1 MPPEKPGGIF
11 LLRTELISGSE
22 RLKTICNYGKLYHI
36 QYYRRKPMK
45 NWISIFAVLL
55 CLTGCAPVGTGS
67 VGSSTDNTQPITT
80 CRPTEAFDDE
90 NRTIIDIDSAKGSPF
105 NGGLF
110 EGWGTSLCW
119 WANRIGYSD
128 VLAQKAAQLLFNA
141 ETGLG
146 MNIARYNIG
155 GGDDPTHRHITRT
168 DSMMPGFWVLD
179 EATGEHV
186 FDGTR
191 DENQR
196 NVLLRAMSEAG
207 SEFIVEAFSNS
218 PPYYM
223 TESGCSSG
231 APSASQNNLRPD
243 QIDAFAEYLAQVML
257 YYKEHYGIHFQSISP
272 MNEPNTAYWAAFSPK
287 QEGCHVSPG
296 ESQSAILLATQ
307 KAMEA
312 KGLSDIL
319 LVGTDETS
327 TSLAASS
334 FNKLSEEAKAILD
347 RIDTHT
353 YKVGRIEELRIVA
366 EESGKN
372 LWMSE
377 VDGDGALGKNS
388 GEMGAGLWLANKMIS
403 DIQSL
408 MPSAW
413 ILWQGIDNHISSEG
427 YMGNQDS
434 GAPDLSRG
442 YWGLTVVD
450 HDKEEIILTKKYY
463 AFGQLSRYIRP
474 GYRIL
479 TTTQK
484 GVLAAYSDEEQ
495 KLVIVAVNDE
505 ETDVQVGFSLAGF
518 RFDGGTAQVI
528 RTSQNENWAELPRI
542 PVQKDLL
549 RATLAPYSI
558 TTFVVENVIL

>member
-1 MPPEKPGGIF
+1 
-11 LLRTELISGSE
+11 
-22 RLKTICNYGKLYHI
+22 
-36 QYYRRKPMK
+36 MK
-45 NWISIFAVLL
+45 KWVSILVALL
-55 CLTGCAPVGTGS
+55 CLTGCAPAAS
-67 VGSSTDNTQPITT
+67 NDSESQAATT
-80 CRPTEAFDDE
+80 CAPTEVFDDE
-90 NRTIIDIDSAKGSPF
+90 NRTIFTIDPTKGSPF
-105 NGGLF
+105 NDGKF

-119 WANRIGYSD
+119 FANRIGYSD
-128 VLAQKAAQLLFNA
+128 VLSQKAADLLFNA

-155 GGDDPTHRHITRT
+155 GGDDPTHNHITRT

-179 EATGEHV
+179 ETTGEPV
-186 FDGTR
+186 FDGTK

-196 NVLLRAMSEAG
+196 NVLLRAMAACG
-207 SEFIVEAFSNS
+207 SDFIVEAFSNS

-231 APSASQNNLRPD
+231 NISASQNNLRAD
-243 QIDAFAEYLAQVML
+243 QVEAFAQYLAQVAL
-257 YYKEHYGIHFQSISP
+257 YYKEHYGITFQSVSP
-272 MNEPNTAYWAAFSPK
+272 MNEPNTTYWGAFSPK

-296 ESQSAILLATQ
+296 ESQSAILLATRR
-307 KAMEA
+307 ALDE
-312 KGLSDIL
+312 KGLSSIL
-319 LVGTDETS
+319 IVGTDETS
-327 TSLAASS
+327 TNLAASS
-334 FNKLSEEAKAILD
+334 FKKLSEEAKAVLS
-347 RIDTHT
+347 RIDTHS
-353 YKVGRIEELRIVA
+353 YKANKMEELQALAA
-366 EESGKN
+366 ENGKN

-377 VDGDGALGKNS
+377 VDGDGALGKDS

-403 DIQSL
+403 DIQGL

-450 HDKEEIILTKKYY
+450 HDNEEIILTKKYY

-479 TTTQK
+479 TTTDY

-495 KLVIVAVNDE
+495 KLVIVVVNADE
-505 ETDVQVGFSLAGF
+505 TEKEVGFSLAGF
-518 RFDGGTAQVI
+518 QYDGGTAQII
-528 RTSQNENWAELPRI
+528 RTSQTENWAELPEI
-542 PVQKDLL
+542 PVQKDML
-549 RATLAPYSI
+549 RTTLAPYSV
-558 TTFVVENVIL
+558 TTFVIDNVTIKS

>member
-1 MPPEKPGGIF
+1 
-11 LLRTELISGSE
+11 
-22 RLKTICNYGKLYHI
+22 
-36 QYYRRKPMK
+36 MK
-45 NWISIFAVLL
+45 KWISIFMALL
-55 CLTGCAPVGTGS
+55 CLSGCT
-67 VGSSTDNTQPITT
+67 
-80 CRPTEAFDDE
+80 PTEVFNDE
-90 NRTIIDIDSAKGSPF
+90 NRTVFTIDPTEGSPF
-105 NGGLF
+105 NDGKF

-119 WANRIGYSD
+119 WANRVGYSD
-128 VLAQKAAQLLFNA
+128 VLAQKAVDLLYNA

-155 GGDDPTHRHITRT
+155 GGDDPTHHHITRT

-179 EATGEHV
+179 ETTGQPI
-186 FDGTR
+186 FDGTQ

-196 NVLLRAMSEAG
+196 NVLLRAMAACG
-207 SEFIVEAFSNS
+207 SSFIAEAFSNS

-231 APSASQNNLRPD
+231 AVHASANNLKED
-243 QIDAFAEYLAQVML
+243 QVEAFAEYLAQVAL
-257 YYKEHYGIHFQSISP
+257 YYKENYGITFQSISP
-272 MNEPNTAYWAAFSPK
+272 MNEPNTAYWQAYSPK
-287 QEGCHVSPG
+287 QEGCHVTPG
-296 ESQSAILLATQ
+296 ESQSAILLATK
-307 KAMEA
+307 KALEE
-312 KGLSDIL
+312 KGLGSIQ

-327 TSLAASS
+327 TMLAASS
-334 FNKLSEEAKAILD
+334 FNRLSDEAKAAIT

-353 YKVGRIEELRIVA
+353 YKVGRMEELQA
-366 EESGKN
+366 LAAQNGKN

-377 VDGDGALGKNS
+377 VDGDATLGADS

-450 HDKEEIILTKKYY
+450 HDKQEIMLTKKYY

-479 TTTQK
+479 AGTEH
-484 GVLAAYSDEEQ
+484 GILAAYSEEEK
-495 KLVIVAVNDE
+495 KLVIVAINAE
-505 ETDVQVGFSLAGF
+505 EADLEVGFSLAGF
-518 RFDGGTAQVI
+518 RYKGGKAEMI
-528 RTSQNENWAELPRI
+528 RTSKDENWAESQI
-542 PVQKDLL
+542 SVQKDML

-558 TTFVVENVIL
+558 TTFVVGNVTLK

>member
-1 MPPEKPGGIF
+1 
-11 LLRTELISGSE
+11 
-22 RLKTICNYGKLYHI
+22 
-36 QYYRRKPMK
+36 MK
-45 NWISIFAVLL
+45 RWISIFAALL
-55 CLTGCAPVGTGS
+55 CLTGCAPAQDAT
-67 VGSSTDNTQPITT
+67 TKNPTTPTTT
-80 CRPTEAFDDE
+80 CPPVEVFNDE
-90 NRTIIDIDSAKGSPF
+90 NRTIYAIDPTKGSPF
-105 NGGLF
+105 NNGKF

-128 VLAQKAAQLLFNA
+128 ALSQKAAELLFNA

-168 DSMMPGFWVLD
+168 DSMMPGFWKLD
-179 EATGEHV
+179 ESTGEPV
-186 FDGTR
+186 FDGTQ

-196 NVLLRAMSEAG
+196 NVLLRAMAACDG
-207 SEFIVEAFSNS
+207 GLIVEAFSNS

-231 APSASQNNLRPD
+231 AVHASENNLRED
-243 QIDAFAEYLAQVML
+243 QVEAFAEYLAQVAL
-257 YYKEHYGIHFQSISP
+257 HYRENYGITFQSISP
-272 MNEPNTAYWAAFSPK
+272 MNEPNTAYWGAYSPK

-307 KAMEA
+307 KALEE
-312 KGLSDIL
+312 KGLGDIL

-327 TSLAASS
+327 TVLAASS
-334 FNKLSEEAKAILD
+334 FKKLSEEAKAALD

-353 YKVGRIEELRIVA
+353 YKVGKLDELQALAA
-366 EESGKN
+366 ENGKN

-403 DIQSL
+403 DIQGL

-413 ILWQGIDNHISSEG
+413 ILWQGIDNHVSSEG
-427 YMGNQDS
+427 YMGNQDF
-434 GAPDLSRG
+434 GMPDLSRG

-450 HDKEEIILTKKYY
+450 HDKEEIFLTKKYY

-479 TTTQK
+479 ASADY
-484 GVLAAYSDEEQ
+484 GVLTAYSEEEQ
-495 KLVIVAVNDE
+495 KLVIVVVNVE
-505 ETDVQVGFSLAGF
+505 ETEREVGFSLEGF
-518 RFDGGTAQVI
+518 LYDGGTAEVI
-528 RTSQNENWAELPRI
+528 RTSQDENWAALPNI
-542 PVQKDLL
+542 PVQKDML
-549 RATLAPYSI
+549 RATLAPYSV
-558 TTFVVENVIL
+558 TTFVVDHVTIK

>member
-1 MPPEKPGGIF
+1 
-11 LLRTELISGSE
+11 
-22 RLKTICNYGKLYHI
+22 
-36 QYYRRKPMK
+36 MK
-45 NWISIFAVLL
+45 NWISILMALL
-55 CLTGCAPVGTGS
+55 FLTGCTPMAGTNGE
-67 VGSSTDNTQPITT
+67 NPTT
-80 CRPTEAFDDE
+80 SMENGNGENQTTIGTAPTETFNDE
-90 NRTIIDIDSAKGSPF
+90 NRTIFEIDPTKGSPF
-105 NGGLF
+105 NNGKF

-128 VLAQKAAQLLFNA
+128 VLAQKAADLLFNA

-155 GGDDPTHRHITRT
+155 GGDDPAHRHITRT

-179 EATGEHV
+179 EATGEHI
-186 FDGTR
+186 FDGTK

-196 NVLLRAMSEAG
+196 NVLLRCMAACG
-207 SEFIVEAFSNS
+207 NDFIVEAFSNS

-231 APSASQNNLRPD
+231 AVHASANNLRED
-243 QIDAFAEYLAQVML
+243 QVEAFAEYLAQVAL
-257 YYKEHYGIHFQSISP
+257 YYKEHYGVHFQSISP
-272 MNEPNTAYWAAFSPK
+272 MNEPNTAYWEAFSPK

-296 ESQSAILLATQ
+296 ESQSALLLATQ
-307 KAMEA
+307 KALA
-312 KGLSDIL
+312 DKGLGDIL

-327 TSLAASS
+327 TVLAASS
-334 FNKLSEEAKAILD
+334 FKKLSEEAKAALS

-353 YKVGRIEELRIVA
+353 YKVGKMDELQALAA
-366 EESGKN
+366 ENGKN

-403 DIQSL
+403 DIQGL

-413 ILWQGIDNHISSEG
+413 ILWQGIDNHVSSEG
-427 YMGNQDS
+427 YMGNQDF
-434 GAPDLSRG
+434 GMPDLSRG

-450 HDKEEIILTKKYY
+450 HDNQEIHLTKKYY

-479 TTTQK
+479 AAM
-484 GVLAAYSDEEQ
+484 GHGMLAAYSEEEN
-495 KLVIVAVNDE
+495 KLVIVAVNAE
-505 ETDVQVGFSLAGF
+505 ETEREVGFSLAGF
-518 RFDGGTAQVI
+518 RYGGGTAEVI
-528 RTSQNENWAELPRI
+528 RTSQNENWAMLPEI
-542 PVQKDLL
+542 PVQVDML
-549 RATLAPYSI
+549 RATLAPYSV
-558 TTFVVENVIL
+558 TTFIIDNVTIE

>member
-1 MPPEKPGGIF
+1 M
-11 LLRTELISGSE
+11 
-22 RLKTICNYGKLYHI
+22 
-36 QYYRRKPMK
+36 RR
-45 NWISIFAVLL
+45 WISIFMALL
-55 CLTGCAPVGTGS
+55 CFTGCAPVEDVPSEDPT
-67 VGSSTDNTQPITT
+67 ITT
-80 CRPTEAFDDE
+80 SPPTESFDDE
-90 NRTIIDIDSAKGSPF
+90 NRTILAIDPTKGSPF
-105 NGGLF
+105 NGGKF

-128 VLAQKAAQLLFNA
+128 VLSQKAAEILFNA

-155 GGDDPTHRHITRT
+155 GGDDPTHHHITRT

-179 EATGEHV
+179 EATGEHI
-186 FDGTR
+186 FDGTK

-196 NVLLRAMSEAG
+196 NVLLRAMEACG
-207 SEFIVEAFSNS
+207 SSFIAEAFSNS

-231 APSASQNNLRPD
+231 AVSAGQNNLRAD
-243 QIDAFAEYLAQVML
+243 QVEAFAEYLAQVVL
-257 YYKEHYGIHFQSISP
+257 YYKEHYGITFQSISP
-272 MNEPNTAYWAAFSPK
+272 MNEPNTAYWGAFSPK

-296 ESQSAILLATQ
+296 ESQSAILLATK
-307 KAMEA
+307 KALEE
-312 KGLSDIL
+312 KGLGGIL

-334 FNKLSEEAKAILD
+334 FKKLSEEAKAILS
-347 RIDTHT
+347 RIDTHS
-353 YKVGRIEELRIVA
+353 YKVGKMEELYA
-366 EESGKN
+366 LAAESGKN

-377 VDGDGALGKNS
+377 VDGDATLGTNS

-403 DIQSL
+403 DIQGL

-434 GAPDLSRG
+434 GMPDLSRG

-450 HDKEEIILTKKYY
+450 HDNEEIHLTKKYY

-479 TTTQK
+479 TTTNT
-484 GVLAAYSDEEQ
+484 GVLAAYSDEEH
-495 KLVIVAVNDE
+495 KLVIVVVNTDE
-505 ETDVQVGFSLAGF
+505 ADVAVGFPLEGF
-518 RFDGGTAQVI
+518 RYDGGTAQVI
-528 RTSQNENWAELPRI
+528 RTSLHENWASLPEI
-542 PVQKDLL
+542 PVQKDML
-549 RATLAPYSI
+549 RTTLAPYSI
-558 TTFVVENVIL
+558 TTFVIDNVTLE

>member
-1 MPPEKPGGIF
+1 
-11 LLRTELISGSE
+11 
-22 RLKTICNYGKLYHI
+22 
-36 QYYRRKPMK
+36 MK
-45 NWISIFAVLL
+45 HWISIFMMLL
-55 CLTGCAPVGTGS
+55 CLTGCTAAKKA
-67 VGSSTDNTQPITT
+67 SSESQPIADS
-80 CRPTEAFDDE
+80 PTDDFNDE
-90 NRTIIDIDSAKGSPF
+90 TRTILAIDPTKGSPF
-105 NGGLF
+105 NNGKF

-128 VLAQKAAQLLFNA
+128 VLAQKAADILYNA

-179 EATGEHV
+179 EATGEHI
-186 FDGTR
+186 FDGTQ

-196 NVLLRAMSEAG
+196 NVLLRAMAVCG
-207 SEFIVEAFSNS
+207 DDFIVEAFSNS

-231 APSASQNNLRPD
+231 ATFAAQNNLRED
-243 QIDAFAEYLAQVML
+243 QVEAFAEYLAQVAL
-257 YYKEHYGIHFQSISP
+257 YYKENYGINFQSMSP
-272 MNEPNTAYWAAFSPK
+272 MNEPNTAYWEAFSPK

-307 KAMEA
+307 KALEE
-312 KGLSDIL
+312 KGLGNIL

-327 TSLAASS
+327 TMMAASS
-334 FNKLSEEAKAILD
+334 FNKLSAEAKDALA
-347 RIDTHT
+347 RIDTHS
-353 YKVGRIEELRIVA
+353 YKIGQLEELQALAA
-366 EESGKN
+366 ENGKN

-377 VDGDGALGKNS
+377 VDGDYTLGKDS
-388 GEMGAGLWLANKMIS
+388 GEMGAALWLANKMIS
-403 DIQSL
+403 DIQGL

-427 YMGNQDS
+427 YMGNRDF
-434 GAPDLSRG
+434 GMPDLSRG

-450 HDKEEIILTKKYY
+450 HDNEEIHLTKKYY

-479 TTTQK
+479 TTAEN
-484 GVLAAYSDEEQ
+484 GVLAAYSDEEK
-495 KLVIVAVNDE
+495 KLVIVVVNAEDADFE
-505 ETDVQVGFSLAGF
+505 VGFSLDGF
-518 RFDGGTAQVI
+518 RYDGGTAEVI
-528 RTSQNENWAELPRI
+528 RTSKDENWVVLPEI
-542 PVQKDLL
+542 PVQTDML

-558 TTFVVENVIL
+558 TTFVVNNIAPK

>member
-1 MPPEKPGGIF
+1 
-11 LLRTELISGSE
+11 
-22 RLKTICNYGKLYHI
+22 
-36 QYYRRKPMK
+36 MK
-45 NWISIFAVLL
+45 SWLSILMVLL
-55 CLTGCAPVGTGS
+55 CLTGCAPTGTGE
-67 VGSSTDNTQPITT
+67 TQPTEGISDET
-80 CRPTEAFDDE
+80 RPTEPEVFDDE
-90 NRTIIDIDSAKGSPF
+90 NRTILAIDPTKGSPF
-105 NGGLF
+105 NGGVF

-128 VLAQKAAQLLFNA
+128 ALAQQAAVLLFDA

-155 GGDDPTHRHITRT
+155 GGDDPAHRHITRT
-168 DSMMPGFWVLD
+168 DSMMPGFWALD
-179 EATGEHV
+179 EVTGQHM
-186 FDGTR
+186 FDGTK

-196 NVLLRAMSEAG
+196 NVLLRAMQVCG
-207 SEFIVEAFSNS
+207 SDFIAEAFSNS

-231 APSASQNNLRPD
+231 AVHAGDNNLKED
-243 QIDAFAEYLAQVML
+243 QVEAFAAYLAEVAL
-257 YYKEHYGIHFQSISP
+257 YYKEHYGITFQSISP
-272 MNEPNTAYWAAFSPK
+272 MNEPNTAYWEAYSPK
-287 QEGCHVSPG
+287 QEGCHVTPG
-296 ESQSAILLATQ
+296 ESQSAILLATK
-307 KAMEA
+307 KALEER
-312 KGLSDIL
+312 GLGHIL

-327 TSLAASS
+327 TVLAARS
-334 FNKLSEEAKAILD
+334 FEKLSEEAKAAIA

-353 YKVGRIEELRIVA
+353 YKIGKMEELQA
-366 EESGKN
+366 LAAQNGKN

-377 VDGDGALGKNS
+377 VDGDMVLGKNS

-413 ILWQGIDNHISSEG
+413 ILWQGIDNHISSQG

-450 HDKEEIILTKKYY
+450 HDKEEIYLTKKYY

-479 TTTQK
+479 STTQS
-484 GVLAAYSDEEQ
+484 GMLVAYSQQEQ
-495 KLVIVAVNDE
+495 KLVIVAVNAE
-505 ETDVQVGFSLAGF
+505 ETDVQVGFSLADF
-518 RFDGGTAQVI
+518 CYDGGTAQVI
-528 RTSQNENWAELPRI
+528 RTSPEENWARLPEI
-542 PVQKDLL
+542 SVQKDML
-549 RATLAPYSI
+549 RAALAPYSI
-558 TTFVVENVIL
+558 TTFIVENVTVK

>member
-1 MPPEKPGGIF
+1 
-11 LLRTELISGSE
+11 
-22 RLKTICNYGKLYHI
+22 
-36 QYYRRKPMK
+36 MK
-45 NWISIFAVLL
+45 RWISLFAALL
-55 CLTGCAPVGTGS
+55 CLTGCTP
-67 VGSSTDNTQPITT
+67 VGSSTGTTQPVTT
-80 CRPTEAFDDE
+80 CTPTESFNDE
-90 NRTIIDIDSAKGSPF
+90 NRTIIAIDATTGSPF
-105 NGGLF
+105 NNGKF

-128 VLAQKAAQLLFNA
+128 VLAQKAVELLFDA
-141 ETGLG
+141 EKGLG

-179 EATGEHV
+179 AETGEPV
-186 FDGTR
+186 FDGTQ
-191 DENQR
+191 DANQR
-196 NVLLRAMSEAG
+196 NVLLRAKAVCG
-207 SEFIVEAFSNS
+207 SDFIAEAFSNS

-231 APSASQNNLRPD
+231 ALSASQNNLKAD
-243 QIDAFAEYLAQVML
+243 QVDAFAEYLAQVML
-257 YYKEHYGIHFQSISP
+257 YYKEHYGITFQSISP
-272 MNEPNTAYWAAFSPK
+272 MNEPNTAYWEAFSPK
-287 QEGCHVSPG
+287 QEGCHVSSG
-296 ESQSAILLATQ
+296 ESQTAILLATQ
-307 KAMEA
+307 KALEA
-312 KGLSDIL
+312 HGLEDIL

-334 FNKLSEEAKAILD
+334 FNKLSDEAKAALD
-347 RIDTHT
+347 RIDTHS
-353 YKVGRIEELRIVA
+353 YKVGRIEELRVLA
-366 EESGKN
+366 AESGKN

-377 VDGDGALGKNS
+377 VDGDYTAGQNA
-388 GEMGAGLWLANKMIS
+388 GEMGAGLWLAGKMIS

-450 HDKEEIILTKKYY
+450 HDNEEIILTKKYY

-479 TTTQK
+479 TTTDK
-484 GVLAAYSDEEQ
+484 GILAAYSDEEK
-495 KLVIVAVNDE
+495 KLVIVAVNTE
-505 ETDVQVGFSLAGF
+505 ETDVEVGFSLAGF
-518 RFDGGTAQVI
+518 NFTGGTAQVI
-528 RTSQNENWAELPRI
+528 RTSQDENWAELPDI
-542 PVQKDLL
+542 AVQADML
-549 RATLAPYSI
+549 RTTLIPYSI
-558 TTFVVENVIL
+558 TTFVIDNVTIK

>member
-1 MPPEKPGGIF
+1 
-11 LLRTELISGSE
+11 
-22 RLKTICNYGKLYHI
+22 
-36 QYYRRKPMK
+36 MK
-45 NWISIFAVLL
+45 RWISILAVLL
-55 CLTGCAPVGTGS
+55 CLTGCTPMEESKGE
-67 VGSSTDNTQPITT
+67 TQMTTT
-80 CRPTEAFDDE
+80 CAPTEVFNDE
-90 NRTIIDIDSAKGSPF
+90 NRAVYTIDPTKGSPF
-105 NGGLF
+105 NNGKF

-128 VLAQKAAQLLFNA
+128 VLSQKAVDLLFNA
-141 ETGLG
+141 EIGLG
-146 MNIARYNIG
+146 MSIARYNIG

-179 EATGEHV
+179 PVTGTPV
-186 FDGTR
+186 FDGTQ

-196 NVLLRAMSEAG
+196 NVLLRAMEACG
-207 SEFIVEAFSNS
+207 SDFIAEAFSNS

-231 APSASQNNLRPD
+231 AESASQNNLRPD
-243 QIDAFAEYLAQVML
+243 QVEAFAEYLAQVAL
-257 YYKEHYGIHFQSISP
+257 YYKEHYGITFQSISP
-272 MNEPNTAYWAAFSPK
+272 MNEPNTAYWGAFSPK

-307 KAMEA
+307 KALQE
-312 KGLSDIL
+312 KGLGDIL

-327 TSLAASS
+327 TMMAATS
-334 FNKLSEEAKAILD
+334 FQKLSEEAKAALS

-353 YKVGRIEELRIVA
+353 YKVGRMEELQTLA
-366 EESGKN
+366 AESGKN

-403 DIQSL
+403 DIQGL

-427 YMGNQDS
+427 YMGNQDF

-450 HDKEEIILTKKYY
+450 HDNEEIILTKKYY

-479 TTTQK
+479 TTTQH
-484 GVLAAYSDEEQ
+484 GVLAAYSEEEQ
-495 KLVIVAVNDE
+495 KLVIVAVNVE
-505 ETDVQVGFSLAGF
+505 ETGVEVGFSLAGF
-518 RFDGGTAQVI
+518 RYGGGMAQVI
-528 RTSQNENWAELPRI
+528 RTSQEENWAQLPEI
-542 PVQKDLL
+542 PVQKDML
-549 RATLAPYSI
+549 RTTLAPYSV
-558 TTFVVENVIL
+558 TTFVIEDVTIE

>member
-1 MPPEKPGGIF
+1 
-11 LLRTELISGSE
+11 
-22 RLKTICNYGKLYHI
+22 
-36 QYYRRKPMK
+36 MK
-45 NWISIFAVLL
+45 KWISIFAALL
-55 CLTGCAPVGTGS
+55 CLAGCAPVKDTG
-67 VGSSTDNTQPITT
+67 GETSTMTT
-80 CRPTEAFDDE
+80 CTPTEAFNDE
-90 NRTIIDIDSAKGSPF
+90 NRTVFTIDPTKGSPF
-105 NGGLF
+105 NNGIF

-128 VLAQKAAQLLFNA
+128 VLAQKAAELLFNA

-155 GGDDPTHRHITRT
+155 GGDDPTHHHITRT

-179 EATGEHV
+179 QVTGQPV
-186 FDGTR
+186 FDGTQ

-196 NVLLRAMSEAG
+196 NVLLRAMAACG
-207 SEFIVEAFSNS
+207 SGFIVEAFSNS

-231 APSASQNNLRPD
+231 AVHASQNNLRAD
-243 QIDAFAEYLAQVML
+243 QVDAFAEYLAQVAL
-257 YYKEHYGIHFQSISP
+257 YYKEHYGITFQSISP
-272 MNEPNTAYWAAFSPK
+272 MNEPNTAYWEAFSPK

-296 ESQSAILLATQ
+296 ESQSAILLAT
-307 KAMEA
+307 KEA
-312 KGLSDIL
+312 LEEKGLGSIL

-327 TSLAASS
+327 TNLAASS
-334 FNKLSEEAKAILD
+334 FKKLSEEAKAALS
-347 RIDTHT
+347 RIDTHS
-353 YKVGRIEELRIVA
+353 YKANKMEELQTLAA
-366 EESGKN
+366 ENGKD

-403 DIQSL
+403 DIQGL

-442 YWGLTVVD
+442 YWGLTIVD
-450 HDKEEIILTKKYY
+450 HDKEEILLTKKYY

-479 TTTQK
+479 TTTEY
-484 GVLAAYSDEEQ
+484 GVLAAYSEEEK
-495 KLVIVAVNDE
+495 KLVIVVVNAE
-505 ETDVQVGFSLAGF
+505 ETDREVGFSLEGF
-518 RFDGGTAQVI
+518 RYDGGTAQVI
-528 RTSQNENWAELPRI
+528 RTSRDENWAELPELA
-542 PVQKDLL
+542 VQKDML
-549 RATLAPYSI
+549 RTTLVPYSI
-558 TTFVVENVIL
+558 TTFVVDDVTIE

>member
-1 MPPEKPGGIF
+1 
-11 LLRTELISGSE
+11 
-22 RLKTICNYGKLYHI
+22 
-36 QYYRRKPMK
+36 MK
-45 NWISIFAVLL
+45 NWMSIFMVLL
-55 CLTGCAPVGTGS
+55 CLAGCAPVTNPTVATTGCVPTGDAGGES
-67 VGSSTDNTQPITT
+67 QPTAAETQPEISM
-80 CRPTEAFDDE
+80 DE
-90 NRTIIDIDSAKGSPF
+90 NRTIFAIDPTKGSPF
-105 NGGLF
+105 NNGKF

-128 VLAQKAAQLLFNA
+128 TLAQKAADLLYNA

-155 GGDDPTHRHITRT
+155 GGDDPSHRHITRT
-168 DSMMPGFWVLD
+168 DSMMPGFWTID
-179 EATGEHV
+179 ETTGEHV
-186 FDGTR
+186 FDGTK

-196 NVLLRAMSEAG
+196 NVLLRAKAACG
-207 SEFIVEAFSNS
+207 SDFIVEAFSNS

-231 APSASQNNLRPD
+231 AVYAGQNNLRAD
-243 QIDAFAEYLAQVML
+243 QVEAFAEYLVQVML
-257 YYKEHYGIHFQSISP
+257 YYKENYGIDFQSISP
-272 MNEPNTAYWAAFSPK
+272 MNEPNTAYWEAYSPK

-307 KAMEA
+307 KALAE
-312 KGLSDIL
+312 KGLDNIL

-327 TSLAASS
+327 TVLAARS
-334 FNKLSEEAKAILD
+334 FEKLSAEAKNAIA

-353 YKVGRIEELRIVA
+353 YKIGLMEELQALAVA
-366 EESGKN
+366 NEKN

-377 VDGDGALGKNS
+377 VDGDYVLGQNS

-413 ILWQGIDNHISSEG
+413 ILWQGIDNHVSSEG

-434 GAPDLSRG
+434 GMPDLSRG

-450 HDKEEIILTKKYY
+450 HDHEEIHLTKKYY

-474 GYRIL
+474 GYRIFA
-479 TTTQK
+479 TTEK
-484 GVLAAYSDEEQ
+484 GMLAAYSDEEK
-495 KLVIVAVNDE
+495 KLVIVAVNVE
-505 ETDVQVGFSLAGF
+505 ETEVEAGFSLGGF
-518 RFDGGTAQVI
+518 QYDGGMAQAI
-528 RTSQNENWAELPRI
+528 RTSQSENWAALSPI
-542 PVQKDLL
+542 PVQQDML
-549 RATLAPYSI
+549 RTTLAPYSI
-558 TTFVVENVIL
+558 TTFIIDHVTIPGEGK

>member
-1 MPPEKPGGIF
+1 
-11 LLRTELISGSE
+11 
-22 RLKTICNYGKLYHI
+22 
-36 QYYRRKPMK
+36 MK
-45 NWISIFAVLL
+45 QWISVFVALL
-55 CLTGCAPVGTGS
+55 CLTGCAPVEEMPSEPTK
-67 VGSSTDNTQPITT
+67 VTT
-80 CRPTEAFDDE
+80 CPPTENFDDE
-90 NRTIIDIDSAKGSPF
+90 NRTVYTIDPGKGSPF
-105 NGGLF
+105 NGGKF

-128 VLAQKAAQLLFNA
+128 VLAQQAADLLFNA

-155 GGDDPTHRHITRT
+155 GGDDPTHHHITRT

-179 EATGEHV
+179 EATGQPV
-186 FDGTR
+186 FDGTQ

-196 NVLLRAMSEAG
+196 NVLLRALAACG
-207 SEFIVEAFSNS
+207 DGFIAEAFSNS

-231 APSASQNNLRPD
+231 AVHASANNLRAD
-243 QIDAFAEYLAQVML
+243 QVDAFAQYLAQVVL
-257 YYKEHYGIHFQSISP
+257 YYKEHYGITFQSISP
-272 MNEPNTAYWAAFSPK
+272 MNEPNTAYWEAFSPK
-287 QEGCHVSPG
+287 QEGCHVTPG
-296 ESQSAILLATQ
+296 ESQSAILVATQ
-307 KAMEA
+307 KALEE
-312 KGLSDIL
+312 KGLGNIL

-327 TSLAASS
+327 TVLAASS
-334 FNKLSEEAKAILD
+334 FKKLSDEAKAMLA

-353 YKVGRIEELRIVA
+353 YKVGKMEELQALAA
-366 EESGKN
+366 EHGKN

-377 VDGDGALGKNS
+377 VDGDATLGKNS

-403 DIQSL
+403 DIQGL

-450 HDKEEIILTKKYY
+450 HDKQEILLTKKYY

-479 TTTQK
+479 NTQQP
-484 GVLAAYSDEEQ
+484 GLLAAYSEEEQ
-495 KLVIVAVNDE
+495 KLVIVAINTDE
-505 ETDVQVGFSLAGF
+505 TQREVGFSLESF
-518 RFDGGTAQVI
+518 CYGGGNAQII
-528 RTSQNENWAELPRI
+528 RTSQEENWAQLPGI
-542 PVQKDLL
+542 PVQKDML

-558 TTFVVENVIL
+558 TTFVIDGITAA